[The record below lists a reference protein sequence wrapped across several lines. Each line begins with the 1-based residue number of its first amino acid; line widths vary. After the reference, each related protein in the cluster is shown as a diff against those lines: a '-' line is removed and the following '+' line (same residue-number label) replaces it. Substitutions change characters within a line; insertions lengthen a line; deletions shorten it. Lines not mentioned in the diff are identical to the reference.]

1 MDITIE
7 RSLDIQLVERIGYTV
22 LDAVSDIGGIQGIM
36 LSLTW
41 GVLSFLNYRN
51 IENFMVSKLYRF
63 HESRNSGNS
72 PN

>member
-51 IENFMVSKLYRF
+51 IENFMVSKLYRL
-63 HESRNSGNS
+63 HKSRNSGKG